1 MKQLLTADTVAA
13 LLAHFPDDEFRC
25 TSAELQAGF
34 REVARSFP
42 QLLGQ
47 ISFGKVGAY
56 VSAPAVEAALDSLA
70 ASGFYSRYN
79 RDLVTYDLDKSKLKS
94 YYDEFLRQRFAEAD
108 IPDTV
113 INEASV
119 TLQTAIIDIHGSS
132 NLERLLVTSS

>member
-1 MKQLLTADTVAA
+1 MTKLMTADIVAA
-13 LLAHFPDDEFRC
+13 LLARFPGDKFRC

-42 QLLGQ
+42 ELLGQ

-56 VSAPAVEAALDSLA
+56 VSSPAVESALDSLA
-70 ASGFYSRYN
+70 AAGFYSRYN
-79 RDLVTYDLDKSKLKS
+79 RDLVTYDLDKSKLES

-113 INEASV
+113 INEASER
-119 TLQTAIIDIHGSS
+119 LRAAIIDIHESS
-132 NLERLLVTSS
+132 NLEHLLVTS